1 MAARARRQPGL
12 IFTLLLGLALSG
24 KVCARADIVFLL
36 QQPGRGEP
44 AFFELAAE
52 HYRAQASVVLVV
64 NSARSLLQVRELL
77 QRSPLRGQEPW
88 GNIVLVAHGSRW
100 TGLSLPIFDDEGIPE
115 PGVWRRV
122 RERGEFVPLSDEVA
136 DAETRLRVD
145 SCGLGAR
152 PDLLRELAALL
163 GGEPR
168 LKVEAAVGRVEF
180 RQDPQHPNIPPT
192 RHELAYGAKVRPRS
206 YALSTVRM
214 GSDGSR
220 ELPIEFRQPLLQA
233 SHCDD
238 IDIAGLLR
246 RGTTMAN
253 TLRDYGL
260 RPRDLHF
267 DMDDSSTDCLL
278 RGRGVLIVDAEAST
292 WPLESIGSTVTEAR

>member
-24 KVCARADIVFLL
+24 TVCARADIVFLL

-77 QRSPLRGQEPW
+77 QRSPLRGPEPW

-168 LKVEAAVGRVEF
+168 LKVEAAVDRVEF

-206 YALSTVRM
+206 YALPPCAWAPMEAASCRSSSGSPCCRRAIAMTSTSPDCCAAARPWPTHCA
-214 GSDGSR
+214 R
-220 ELPIEFRQPLLQA
+220 LRLAPPRLAFR
-233 SHCDD
+233 H
-238 IDIAGLLR
+238 G
-246 RGTTMAN
+246 
-253 TLRDYGL
+253 
-260 RPRDLHF
+260 
-267 DMDDSSTDCLL
+267 
-278 RGRGVLIVDAEAST
+278 
-292 WPLESIGSTVTEAR
+292 